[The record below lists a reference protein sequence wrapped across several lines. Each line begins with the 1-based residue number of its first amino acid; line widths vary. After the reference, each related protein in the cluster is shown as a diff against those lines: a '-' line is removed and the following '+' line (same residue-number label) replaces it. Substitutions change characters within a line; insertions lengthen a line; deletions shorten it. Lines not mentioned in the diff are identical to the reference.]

1 MLVRLGVVACLFWL
15 HFAYATTLKIINIV
29 PFGSSSV
36 KILFNQEVKK
46 FKEVSLKNFKSY
58 LELEAIL
65 TIPKKHYQFSKQSS
79 ITIAQFSPKLARVVI
94 SHAPK
99 MTYEVK
105 ILKDK
110 LYVSIVEK
118 KPLVRHQMAP
128 KPPKHH
134 ALKHPTPKPAPKS
147 IKKEAKEKTP
157 IKHAHSKHAHSP
169 LNERSAK
176 KEIPKK
182 EIPKKEIL
190 KKEILKK
197 EILKKEIPKKE
208 ILKKE
213 IPKKEI
219 LKKEIPKKEIPKKE
233 ILKKE
238 ILKKEILK
246 KEILKKEIPKKEILK
261 KEIPKKEILKKEIPK
276 KEIPKKEI
284 LKKEI
289 PKKEILKKEIL
300 KKEILKKEIPKKE
313 ILKKEIPKKEA
324 ENESKN
330 QVFIAEKNDT
340 FIKTKRKK
348 HKKIVLD
355 AGHGGKDCGAMSANL
370 VCEKDI
376 VLEVVKF
383 LHKELKKRGY
393 SVLLTRDKDIYI
405 DLVGRTE
412 LANRKSAD
420 LFISV
425 HANSIPKHSTSNAHG
440 IETYFLSTARSER
453 ARKVA
458 EQENKDDVN
467 LMDYFSKSLLLNSLN
482 TQRLIVSNKL
492 AIDVQYGMLQS
503 IRKNYPDVVDGGV
516 REGPF
521 WVLAGALMPSI
532 LIEIGYNSHAIESK
546 RIQSKPY
553 QKILAKG
560 IADGI
565 DSFFSKND

>member
-36 KILFNQEVKK
+36 KISFNQEIKK

-118 KPLVRHQMAP
+118 KPLTRHQMAP

-134 ALKHPTPKPAPKS
+134 APKHPTPKPAPKS
-147 IKKEAKEKTP
+147 IKKETKEIKEKMPT
-157 IKHAHSKHAHSP
+157 KHARSKHTHSQ

-182 EIPKKEIL
+182 E
-190 KKEILKK
+190 
-197 EILKKEIPKKE
+197 
-208 ILKKE
+208 
-213 IPKKEI
+213 
-219 LKKEIPKKEIPKKE
+219 
-233 ILKKE
+233 
-238 ILKKEILK
+238 
-246 KEILKKEIPKKEILK
+246 
-261 KEIPKKEILKKEIPK
+261 
-276 KEIPKKEI
+276 
-284 LKKEI
+284 
-289 PKKEILKKEIL
+289 
-300 KKEILKKEIPKKE
+300 
-313 ILKKEIPKKEA
+313 A
-324 ENESKN
+324 ENEGKN

-405 DLVGRTE
+405 DLVRRTE
-412 LANRKSAD
+412 LANKKSAD

>member
-29 PFGSSSV
+29 PFGSSSI
-36 KILFNQEVKK
+36 KISFNQEIKK

-118 KPLVRHQMAP
+118 KPLAKHQMAP

-134 ALKHPTPKPAPKS
+134 VLKHPTPKPAPKS
-147 IKKEAKEKTP
+147 IKKEAKEIKEKTP
-157 IKHAHSKHAHSP
+157 TKHVRSKHVHSQW
-169 LNERSAK
+169 NERSAK

-182 EIPKKEIL
+182 ET
-190 KKEILKK
+190 
-197 EILKKEIPKKE
+197 
-208 ILKKE
+208 
-213 IPKKEI
+213 
-219 LKKEIPKKEIPKKE
+219 
-233 ILKKE
+233 
-238 ILKKEILK
+238 
-246 KEILKKEIPKKEILK
+246 
-261 KEIPKKEILKKEIPK
+261 
-276 KEIPKKEI
+276 
-284 LKKEI
+284 
-289 PKKEILKKEIL
+289 
-300 KKEILKKEIPKKE
+300 
-313 ILKKEIPKKEA
+313 

-330 QVFIAEKNDT
+330 QVFIAEKNDAS
-340 FIKTKRKK
+340 IKTKRKK

-405 DLVGRTE
+405 DLVVRTE
-412 LANRKSAD
+412 LANKKSAD

-425 HANSIPKHSTSNAHG
+425 HANSIPKRSTSNAHG

-458 EQENKDDVN
+458 EQENRDDVN

>member
-15 HFAYATTLKIINIV
+15 HFAYATTLKIINVV

-36 KILFNQEVKK
+36 KISFNQEIKK

-118 KPLVRHQMAP
+118 KPLTRHQMAP

-134 ALKHPTPKPAPKS
+134 VLKHPTPKPAPKS
-147 IKKEAKEKTP
+147 IKKEAKEIKEKTP
-157 IKHAHSKHAHSP
+157 TKHARSKHAHSQ
-169 LNERSAK
+169 LNERSA
-176 KEIPKK
+176 
-182 EIPKKEIL
+182 
-190 KKEILKK
+190 
-197 EILKKEIPKKE
+197 
-208 ILKKE
+208 
-213 IPKKEI
+213 
-219 LKKEIPKKEIPKKE
+219 
-233 ILKKE
+233 
-238 ILKKEILK
+238 
-246 KEILKKEIPKKEILK
+246 
-261 KEIPKKEILKKEIPK
+261 
-276 KEIPKKEI
+276 
-284 LKKEI
+284 
-289 PKKEILKKEIL
+289 
-300 KKEILKKEIPKKE
+300 
-313 ILKKEIPKKEA
+313 KKEIPKKEA

-330 QVFIAEKNDT
+330 QVFIAEKNDAS
-340 FIKTKRKK
+340 IKPQRKK

-405 DLVGRTE
+405 DLVARTE
-412 LANRKSAD
+412 LANKKSAD

-425 HANSIPKHSTSNAHG
+425 HANSIPKRSTSNAHG

-458 EQENKDDVN
+458 EQENKDNVN

-503 IRKNYPDVVDGGV
+503 VRKNYPDVVDGGV

>member
-1 MLVRLGVVACLFWL
+1 MRLGVVACLFWL
-15 HFAYATTLKIINIV
+15 HFACATTLKIINIV

-36 KILFNQEVKK
+36 KISFNQEVKK

-118 KPLVRHQMAP
+118 KPLSRHQMAP

-134 ALKHPTPKPAPKS
+134 ALKHPTPKP
-147 IKKEAKEKTP
+147 IKKESKEAKEKTP

-169 LNERSAK
+169 LSERSAK

-182 EIPKKEIL
+182 E
-190 KKEILKK
+190 
-197 EILKKEIPKKE
+197 
-208 ILKKE
+208 
-213 IPKKEI
+213 
-219 LKKEIPKKEIPKKE
+219 
-233 ILKKE
+233 
-238 ILKKEILK
+238 
-246 KEILKKEIPKKEILK
+246 
-261 KEIPKKEILKKEIPK
+261 
-276 KEIPKKEI
+276 
-284 LKKEI
+284 
-289 PKKEILKKEIL
+289 
-300 KKEILKKEIPKKE
+300 
-313 ILKKEIPKKEA
+313 A
-324 ENESKN
+324 ENEGKN
-330 QVFIAEKNDT
+330 QVFIAEKNDA

-405 DLVGRTE
+405 DLVARTE
-412 LANRKSAD
+412 LANKKSAD

-425 HANSIPKHSTSNAHG
+425 HANSIPKRSTSNAHG

-458 EQENKDDVN
+458 EQENKDNVN

>member
-15 HFAYATTLKIINIV
+15 HFACATTLKITNIV

-36 KILFNQEVKK
+36 KISFNQEIKK

-118 KPLVRHQMAP
+118 KPLAKHQMAP
-128 KPPKHH
+128 KPPKHRT
-134 ALKHPTPKPAPKS
+134 LKHQTPKPSPKSIKS
-147 IKKEAKEKTP
+147 IKKEIKEKTP
-157 IKHAHSKHAHSP
+157 TKHARSKHTHSQ
-169 LNERSAK
+169 LNERSA
-176 KEIPKK
+176 
-182 EIPKKEIL
+182 
-190 KKEILKK
+190 
-197 EILKKEIPKKE
+197 
-208 ILKKE
+208 
-213 IPKKEI
+213 
-219 LKKEIPKKEIPKKE
+219 
-233 ILKKE
+233 
-238 ILKKEILK
+238 
-246 KEILKKEIPKKEILK
+246 
-261 KEIPKKEILKKEIPK
+261 
-276 KEIPKKEI
+276 
-284 LKKEI
+284 
-289 PKKEILKKEIL
+289 
-300 KKEILKKEIPKKE
+300 
-313 ILKKEIPKKEA
+313 KKEIPKKEA

-330 QVFIAEKNDT
+330 QVFIAEKNDAS
-340 FIKTKRKK
+340 IKTKRKK

-405 DLVGRTE
+405 DLVARTE
-412 LANRKSAD
+412 LANKKSAD

-425 HANSIPKHSTSNAHG
+425 HANSIPKRSTSNAHG

-482 TQRLIVSNKL
+482 TQRLIISNKL

>member
-36 KILFNQEVKK
+36 KISFNQEIKK

-65 TIPKKHYQFSKQSS
+65 TIPKKHYQFSKQSF

-94 SHAPK
+94 GYAPK
-99 MTYEVK
+99 MTYEIK

-118 KPLVRHQMAP
+118 KPLSRHQMAP

-147 IKKEAKEKTP
+147 IKKEVKEVKEKTP
-157 IKHAHSKHAHSP
+157 TKHAHSKHTHSQ
-169 LNERSAK
+169 LNDRSA
-176 KEIPKK
+176 
-182 EIPKKEIL
+182 
-190 KKEILKK
+190 
-197 EILKKEIPKKE
+197 
-208 ILKKE
+208 
-213 IPKKEI
+213 
-219 LKKEIPKKEIPKKE
+219 
-233 ILKKE
+233 
-238 ILKKEILK
+238 
-246 KEILKKEIPKKEILK
+246 
-261 KEIPKKEILKKEIPK
+261 
-276 KEIPKKEI
+276 
-284 LKKEI
+284 
-289 PKKEILKKEIL
+289 
-300 KKEILKKEIPKKE
+300 
-313 ILKKEIPKKEA
+313 KKEIPKKEA

-330 QVFIAEKNDT
+330 QVFIAEKNDAS
-340 FIKTKRKK
+340 IKPQRKK

-425 HANSIPKHSTSNAHG
+425 HANSIPKRSTSNAHG

-503 IRKNYPDVVDGGV
+503 VRKNYPDVVDGGV

>member
-1 MLVRLGVVACLFWL
+1 M
-15 HFAYATTLKIINIV
+15 HFAYATTLKIINVV

-36 KILFNQEVKK
+36 KISFNQEIKK

-79 ITIAQFSPKLARVVI
+79 ITIAQFSPRLARVVI

-105 ILKDK
+105 VLKDK

-118 KPLVRHQMAP
+118 KPLTKHQMAP
-128 KPPKHH
+128 NPSKHH
-134 ALKHPTPKPAPKS
+134 VLKHPTPKPAPKS
-147 IKKEAKEKTP
+147 IKKETKEAKEKTP
-157 IKHAHSKHAHSP
+157 TKHARSKHAYSP
-169 LNERSAK
+169 LNERSA
-176 KEIPKK
+176 
-182 EIPKKEIL
+182 
-190 KKEILKK
+190 
-197 EILKKEIPKKE
+197 
-208 ILKKE
+208 
-213 IPKKEI
+213 KKEI

-233 ILKKE
+233 T
-238 ILKKEILK
+238 
-246 KEILKKEIPKKEILK
+246 
-261 KEIPKKEILKKEIPK
+261 
-276 KEIPKKEI
+276 
-284 LKKEI
+284 
-289 PKKEILKKEIL
+289 
-300 KKEILKKEIPKKE
+300 
-313 ILKKEIPKKEA
+313 

-330 QVFIAEKNDT
+330 QVFIAEKNDA

-383 LHKELKKRGY
+383 LHKELKKRDY

-405 DLVGRTE
+405 DLVARTE

-425 HANSIPKHSTSNAHG
+425 HANSIPKRSTSNAHG

-503 IRKNYPDVVDGGV
+503 VRKNYPDVVDGGV

>member
-1 MLVRLGVVACLFWL
+1 
-15 HFAYATTLKIINIV
+15 
-29 PFGSSSV
+29 
-36 KILFNQEVKK
+36 
-46 FKEVSLKNFKSY
+46 
-58 LELEAIL
+58 
-65 TIPKKHYQFSKQSS
+65 
-79 ITIAQFSPKLARVVI
+79 
-94 SHAPK
+94 
-99 MTYEVK
+99 
-105 ILKDK
+105 
-110 LYVSIVEK
+110 
-118 KPLVRHQMAP
+118 
-128 KPPKHH
+128 
-134 ALKHPTPKPAPKS
+134 
-147 IKKEAKEKTP
+147 
-157 IKHAHSKHAHSP
+157 
-169 LNERSAK
+169 
-176 KEIPKK
+176 
-182 EIPKKEIL
+182 
-190 KKEILKK
+190 
-197 EILKKEIPKKE
+197 
-208 ILKKE
+208 
-213 IPKKEI
+213 
-219 LKKEIPKKEIPKKE
+219 
-233 ILKKE
+233 
-238 ILKKEILK
+238 
-246 KEILKKEIPKKEILK
+246 
-261 KEIPKKEILKKEIPK
+261 
-276 KEIPKKEI
+276 
-284 LKKEI
+284 
-289 PKKEILKKEIL
+289 
-300 KKEILKKEIPKKE
+300 
-313 ILKKEIPKKEA
+313 

-340 FIKTKRKK
+340 LIKTKRKK

-458 EQENKDDVN
+458 EQENKYDVN

>member
-1 MLVRLGVVACLFWL
+1 MLVRLGVVACLLWL
-15 HFAYATTLKIINIV
+15 HFTYATTLKITNIV

-36 KILFNQEVKK
+36 KMVFNQEIKK
-46 FKEVSLKNFKSY
+46 FKEVPLKNFKSY

-65 TIPKKHYQFSKQSS
+65 TIPKKHYQFSKQSF

-94 SHAPK
+94 GYAPK

-105 ILKDK
+105 ILKNK

-118 KPLVRHQMAP
+118 KPLIRNQMAL

-134 ALKHPTPKPAPKS
+134 ALKHTTPKPTPKP
-147 IKKEAKEKTP
+147 IKKEAKKSKEVKERTP
-157 IKHAHSKHAHSP
+157 TKHAHSKHAHSP
-169 LNERSAK
+169 LNERSA
-176 KEIPKK
+176 
-182 EIPKKEIL
+182 
-190 KKEILKK
+190 
-197 EILKKEIPKKE
+197 
-208 ILKKE
+208 
-213 IPKKEI
+213 
-219 LKKEIPKKEIPKKE
+219 
-233 ILKKE
+233 
-238 ILKKEILK
+238 
-246 KEILKKEIPKKEILK
+246 
-261 KEIPKKEILKKEIPK
+261 
-276 KEIPKKEI
+276 
-284 LKKEI
+284 
-289 PKKEILKKEIL
+289 
-300 KKEILKKEIPKKE
+300 
-313 ILKKEIPKKEA
+313 KKEIPKKEA

-405 DLVGRTE
+405 DLVARTE
-412 LANRKSAD
+412 LANKKSAD

-425 HANSIPKHSTSNAHG
+425 HANSIPKRSTSNAHG

-467 LMDYFSKSLLLNSLN
+467 LMDYFSKSLFLNSLN

-503 IRKNYPDVVDGGV
+503 VRKNYPDVVDGGV

>member
-36 KILFNQEVKK
+36 KISFNQEVKK

-65 TIPKKHYQFSKQSS
+65 TIPKKHYQFSKQSF
-79 ITIAQFSPKLARVVI
+79 ITIAQFSPRLARVVI

-105 ILKDK
+105 VLKDK

-118 KPLVRHQMAP
+118 KPLTKHQMAP
-128 KPPKHH
+128 TPPKHH
-134 ALKHPTPKPAPKS
+134 TLKHPTPKPASKP
-147 IKKEAKEKTP
+147 IKKEAKEAKEKTP
-157 IKHAHSKHAHSP
+157 TKHARSKHAHSP
-169 LNERSAK
+169 LNERSA
-176 KEIPKK
+176 
-182 EIPKKEIL
+182 
-190 KKEILKK
+190 
-197 EILKKEIPKKE
+197 
-208 ILKKE
+208 
-213 IPKKEI
+213 
-219 LKKEIPKKEIPKKE
+219 
-233 ILKKE
+233 
-238 ILKKEILK
+238 
-246 KEILKKEIPKKEILK
+246 
-261 KEIPKKEILKKEIPK
+261 
-276 KEIPKKEI
+276 
-284 LKKEI
+284 
-289 PKKEILKKEIL
+289 
-300 KKEILKKEIPKKE
+300 
-313 ILKKEIPKKEA
+313 KKEIPKKEA

-330 QVFIAEKNDT
+330 QVFIAEKNDA
-340 FIKTKRKK
+340 FIKIKRKK

-405 DLVGRTE
+405 DLVERTE

-425 HANSIPKHSTSNAHG
+425 HANSVPKRSTSNAHG

-532 LIEIGYNSHAIESK
+532 LIEIGYNSHAIESR

>member
-36 KILFNQEVKK
+36 KILFNQEIKK

-94 SHAPK
+94 SHATK

-118 KPLVRHQMAP
+118 KPLIRHQMAP

-134 ALKHPTPKPAPKS
+134 VLKHPTPKPTPKS
-147 IKKEAKEKTP
+147 IKKEAKKSKEVKEKTP

-182 EIPKKEIL
+182 EIPKKEI
-190 KKEILKK
+190 
-197 EILKKEIPKKE
+197 P
-208 ILKKE
+208 
-213 IPKKEI
+213 
-219 LKKEIPKKEIPKKE
+219 KKEIPKKEIP
-233 ILKKE
+233 
-238 ILKKEILK
+238 
-246 KEILKKEIPKKEILK
+246 
-261 KEIPKKEILKKEIPK
+261 
-276 KEIPKKEI
+276 
-284 LKKEI
+284 
-289 PKKEILKKEIL
+289 
-300 KKEILKKEIPKKE
+300 
-313 ILKKEIPKKEA
+313 KKEIPKKEA

-383 LHKELKKRGY
+383 LYKELKKRGY

-405 DLVGRTE
+405 DLVARTE
-412 LANRKSAD
+412 LANKKGAD

-425 HANSIPKHSTSNAHG
+425 HANSIPKRSTSNAHG

-503 IRKNYPDVVDGGV
+503 VRKNYPDVVDGGV

>member
-1 MLVRLGVVACLFWL
+1 MLVRLGVVACFFWL

-36 KILFNQEVKK
+36 KIVFNQEVKK
-46 FKEVSLKNFKSY
+46 FKEVPLKNFKSY
-58 LELEAIL
+58 LELEAVL

-94 SHAPK
+94 SYAPK
-99 MTYEVK
+99 MTYEIK
-105 ILKDK
+105 ILKNK

-118 KPLVRHQMAP
+118 KPLTRHQMTP

-134 ALKHPTPKPAPKS
+134 APKHQTPKPTPKS
-147 IKKEAKEKTP
+147 IKKEAKETKEKTP
-157 IKHAHSKHAHSP
+157 IKHAHSKHAHPP

-176 KEIPKK
+176 KEI
-182 EIPKKEIL
+182 L
-190 KKEILKK
+190 KKEILRK
-197 EILKKEIPKKE
+197 EILRKE
-208 ILKKE
+208 ILR
-213 IPKKEI
+213 KEI
-219 LKKEIPKKEIPKKE
+219 LR
-233 ILKKE
+233 
-238 ILKKEILK
+238 
-246 KEILKKEIPKKEILK
+246 
-261 KEIPKKEILKKEIPK
+261 
-276 KEIPKKEI
+276 
-284 LKKEI
+284 
-289 PKKEILKKEIL
+289 
-300 KKEILKKEIPKKE
+300 
-313 ILKKEIPKKEA
+313 KEA

-405 DLVGRTE
+405 DLVARTE
-412 LANRKSAD
+412 LANKKSAD

-503 IRKNYPDVVDGGV
+503 VRKNYPDVVDGGV

>member
-36 KILFNQEVKK
+36 KISFNQEIKK

-118 KPLVRHQMAP
+118 KPLIRHQMAP
-128 KPPKHH
+128 KPPKHQTPKH
-134 ALKHPTPKPAPKS
+134 QALKHQAPKPTPKS
-147 IKKEAKEKTP
+147 IKKEVKEAKEKTP
-157 IKHAHSKHAHSP
+157 TKHACSKHTHSQ

-182 EIPKKEIL
+182 EIPKKEI
-190 KKEILKK
+190 
-197 EILKKEIPKKE
+197 P
-208 ILKKE
+208 
-213 IPKKEI
+213 
-219 LKKEIPKKEIPKKE
+219 
-233 ILKKE
+233 
-238 ILKKEILK
+238 
-246 KEILKKEIPKKEILK
+246 
-261 KEIPKKEILKKEIPK
+261 
-276 KEIPKKEI
+276 
-284 LKKEI
+284 
-289 PKKEILKKEIL
+289 
-300 KKEILKKEIPKKE
+300 
-313 ILKKEIPKKEA
+313 KKEIPKKEA

-330 QVFIAEKNDT
+330 QVFIAEKNDV
-340 FIKTKRKK
+340 FIKNKRKK

-412 LANRKSAD
+412 LANKKSAD

-425 HANSIPKHSTSNAHG
+425 HANSIPKRSTSNAHG

-503 IRKNYPDVVDGGV
+503 VRKNYPDVVDGGV

>member
-1 MLVRLGVVACLFWL
+1 M
-15 HFAYATTLKIINIV
+15 HFACATTLKIINIV

-36 KILFNQEVKK
+36 KISFNQEIKK

-79 ITIAQFSPKLARVVI
+79 ITIAQFNPKLARVVI

-118 KPLVRHQMAP
+118 KPLAKHQMAP

-134 ALKHPTPKPAPKS
+134 ALKHPTPKPTPKS
-147 IKKEAKEKTP
+147 IKKEVKEKTP
-157 IKHAHSKHAHSP
+157 TKHAHSKHAHSP

-182 EIPKKEIL
+182 E
-190 KKEILKK
+190 
-197 EILKKEIPKKE
+197 
-208 ILKKE
+208 
-213 IPKKEI
+213 
-219 LKKEIPKKEIPKKE
+219 
-233 ILKKE
+233 
-238 ILKKEILK
+238 
-246 KEILKKEIPKKEILK
+246 
-261 KEIPKKEILKKEIPK
+261 
-276 KEIPKKEI
+276 
-284 LKKEI
+284 
-289 PKKEILKKEIL
+289 
-300 KKEILKKEIPKKE
+300 
-313 ILKKEIPKKEA
+313 A

-330 QVFIAEKNDT
+330 PIFIAEKNDT
-340 FIKTKRKK
+340 LIKTKRKK

-393 SVLLTRDKDIYI
+393 SVLLTRDKDTYI

-467 LMDYFSKSLLLNSLN
+467 LMDYFSKSLFLNSLN
-482 TQRLIVSNKL
+482 TQRLIISNKL

-503 IRKNYPDVVDGGV
+503 VRKNYPDVVDGGV

>member
-15 HFAYATTLKIINIV
+15 HYAYATTLKITNIV

-36 KILFNQEVKK
+36 KMVFNQEIKK
-46 FKEVSLKNFKSY
+46 FKEVPLKNFKSY

-65 TIPKKHYQFSKQSS
+65 TIPKKHYQFSKQSF

-94 SHAPK
+94 GYDPK

-110 LYVSIVEK
+110 LYVSIMEK
-118 KPLVRHQMAP
+118 KPLIRHQITP

-134 ALKHPTPKPAPKS
+134 ALKHQTLKPTPKP
-147 IKKEAKEKTP
+147 IKKEAKEKTT
-157 IKHAHSKHAHSP
+157 KHAHSKHAHSP

-182 EIPKKEIL
+182 E
-190 KKEILKK
+190 
-197 EILKKEIPKKE
+197 
-208 ILKKE
+208 
-213 IPKKEI
+213 
-219 LKKEIPKKEIPKKE
+219 
-233 ILKKE
+233 
-238 ILKKEILK
+238 
-246 KEILKKEIPKKEILK
+246 
-261 KEIPKKEILKKEIPK
+261 
-276 KEIPKKEI
+276 
-284 LKKEI
+284 
-289 PKKEILKKEIL
+289 
-300 KKEILKKEIPKKE
+300 
-313 ILKKEIPKKEA
+313 A

-330 QVFIAEKNDT
+330 QIFIAEKNDT
-340 FIKTKRKK
+340 WIKTKRKK

-383 LHKELKKRGY
+383 LYKELKKRGY

-405 DLVGRTE
+405 DLVARTE
-412 LANRKSAD
+412 LANKKSAD

-425 HANSIPKHSTSNAHG
+425 HANSIPKRSTSNAHG

-467 LMDYFSKSLLLNSLN
+467 LMDYFSKSLFLNSLN

-503 IRKNYPDVVDGGV
+503 VRKNYPDVVDGGV

>member
-1 MLVRLGVVACLFWL
+1 M

-36 KILFNQEVKK
+36 KISFNQEIKK

-118 KPLVRHQMAP
+118 KPLSRHQMAP
-128 KPPKHH
+128 KPPKHRT
-134 ALKHPTPKPAPKS
+134 LKHPTPKPAPKS
-147 IKKEAKEKTP
+147 IKKEAKEVKEKTP
-157 IKHAHSKHAHSP
+157 TKHVRSKHTHSQ

-182 EIPKKEIL
+182 G
-190 KKEILKK
+190 
-197 EILKKEIPKKE
+197 
-208 ILKKE
+208 
-213 IPKKEI
+213 
-219 LKKEIPKKEIPKKE
+219 
-233 ILKKE
+233 
-238 ILKKEILK
+238 
-246 KEILKKEIPKKEILK
+246 
-261 KEIPKKEILKKEIPK
+261 
-276 KEIPKKEI
+276 
-284 LKKEI
+284 
-289 PKKEILKKEIL
+289 
-300 KKEILKKEIPKKE
+300 
-313 ILKKEIPKKEA
+313 A
-324 ENESKN
+324 ENEGKN
-330 QVFIAEKNDT
+330 QVFIAEKNDA
-340 FIKTKRKK
+340 FIKNKRKK

-405 DLVGRTE
+405 DLVARTE
-412 LANRKSAD
+412 LANKKSAD

-425 HANSIPKHSTSNAHG
+425 HANSIPKRSTSNAHG

-458 EQENKDDVN
+458 EQENKDNVN

>member
-15 HFAYATTLKIINIV
+15 HFACATTLKIINIV

-36 KILFNQEVKK
+36 KISFNQEIKK
-46 FKEVSLKNFKSY
+46 FKEVSLRNFKSY

-99 MTYEVK
+99 MTYEIK

-110 LYVSIVEK
+110 LYVFIVEK
-118 KPLVRHQMAP
+118 KPLAKHQMAP
-128 KPPKHH
+128 KPPKHRT
-134 ALKHPTPKPAPKS
+134 LKHPTPKPAPKS
-147 IKKEAKEKTP
+147 IKKEAKEIKEKTP
-157 IKHAHSKHAHSP
+157 TKHARSKLAHSQ

-182 EIPKKEIL
+182 E
-190 KKEILKK
+190 
-197 EILKKEIPKKE
+197 
-208 ILKKE
+208 
-213 IPKKEI
+213 
-219 LKKEIPKKEIPKKE
+219 
-233 ILKKE
+233 
-238 ILKKEILK
+238 
-246 KEILKKEIPKKEILK
+246 
-261 KEIPKKEILKKEIPK
+261 
-276 KEIPKKEI
+276 
-284 LKKEI
+284 
-289 PKKEILKKEIL
+289 
-300 KKEILKKEIPKKE
+300 
-313 ILKKEIPKKEA
+313 A
-324 ENESKN
+324 ENEGKN

-405 DLVGRTE
+405 DLVARTE
-412 LANRKSAD
+412 LANKKSAD

-425 HANSIPKHSTSNAHG
+425 HANSIPKRSTSNAHG

-458 EQENKDDVN
+458 EQENKDNVN

-482 TQRLIVSNKL
+482 MQRLIVSNKL

>member
-15 HFAYATTLKIINIV
+15 HFACATTLKITNIV

-36 KILFNQEVKK
+36 KMVFNQEIKK
-46 FKEVSLKNFKSY
+46 FKEVPLKNFKSY
-58 LELEAIL
+58 LELEAVL
-65 TIPKKHYQFSKQSS
+65 TIPKKHYQFSKQSF
-79 ITIAQFSPKLARVVI
+79 ITIAQFSPKLVRVVI
-94 SHAPK
+94 SYAPK
-99 MTYEVK
+99 MTYEIK
-105 ILKDK
+105 TLKDK

-134 ALKHPTPKPAPKS
+134 ALKHHTPKPAPKS
-147 IKKEAKEKTP
+147 IKKETKEKTP
-157 IKHAHSKHAHSP
+157 IKHAHSKHVHSP

-182 EIPKKEIL
+182 EL
-190 KKEILKK
+190 
-197 EILKKEIPKKE
+197 
-208 ILKKE
+208 
-213 IPKKEI
+213 
-219 LKKEIPKKEIPKKE
+219 
-233 ILKKE
+233 
-238 ILKKEILK
+238 
-246 KEILKKEIPKKEILK
+246 
-261 KEIPKKEILKKEIPK
+261 
-276 KEIPKKEI
+276 
-284 LKKEI
+284 
-289 PKKEILKKEIL
+289 
-300 KKEILKKEIPKKE
+300 
-313 ILKKEIPKKEA
+313 

-330 QVFIAEKNDT
+330 QVFITEKNDA

-405 DLVGRTE
+405 DLVARTE

-503 IRKNYPDVVDGGV
+503 VRKNYPDVVDGGV

>member
-15 HFAYATTLKIINIV
+15 HFACATTLKITNIV

-36 KILFNQEVKK
+36 KISFNQEIKK

-65 TIPKKHYQFSKQSS
+65 TIPKKHYQFSKQSF
-79 ITIAQFSPKLARVVI
+79 IAIAQFSPKLARVVI
-94 SHAPK
+94 SYAPK

-105 ILKDK
+105 ILKNN

-118 KPLVRHQMAP
+118 KPLARHQMAP
-128 KPPKHH
+128 KPPKHQT
-134 ALKHPTPKPAPKS
+134 LKHQILKPAPKP

-157 IKHAHSKHAHSP
+157 AKHAQSKHAPSQW
-169 LNERSAK
+169 NERSAK

-182 EIPKKEIL
+182 EIPKKEI
-190 KKEILKK
+190 
-197 EILKKEIPKKE
+197 PKKE
-208 ILKKE
+208 S
-213 IPKKEI
+213 
-219 LKKEIPKKEIPKKE
+219 
-233 ILKKE
+233 
-238 ILKKEILK
+238 
-246 KEILKKEIPKKEILK
+246 
-261 KEIPKKEILKKEIPK
+261 
-276 KEIPKKEI
+276 
-284 LKKEI
+284 
-289 PKKEILKKEIL
+289 
-300 KKEILKKEIPKKE
+300 
-313 ILKKEIPKKEA
+313 

-330 QVFIAEKNDT
+330 QVFIAEKKDT
-340 FIKTKRKK
+340 SIKTKRKK

-405 DLVGRTE
+405 DLVARTE
-412 LANRKSAD
+412 LANKKSAD

-425 HANSIPKHSTSNAHG
+425 HANSIPKRSTSNAHG

-467 LMDYFSKSLLLNSLN
+467 LMDYFSKSLFLNSLN

>member
-36 KILFNQEVKK
+36 KISFNQEIKK

-65 TIPKKHYQFSKQSS
+65 TIPKKHYQFSKQSF

-118 KPLVRHQMAP
+118 KLLIRHQMAP
-128 KPPKHH
+128 KPPKHRTLKHQIPHH
-134 ALKHPTPKPAPKS
+134 ALKHQTPKPAPKS
-147 IKKEAKEKTP
+147 IKKEVKEVKEKTP
-157 IKHAHSKHAHSP
+157 TKHARSKHTHSQ
-169 LNERSAK
+169 LNERNA
-176 KEIPKK
+176 
-182 EIPKKEIL
+182 
-190 KKEILKK
+190 
-197 EILKKEIPKKE
+197 
-208 ILKKE
+208 
-213 IPKKEI
+213 
-219 LKKEIPKKEIPKKE
+219 
-233 ILKKE
+233 
-238 ILKKEILK
+238 
-246 KEILKKEIPKKEILK
+246 
-261 KEIPKKEILKKEIPK
+261 
-276 KEIPKKEI
+276 
-284 LKKEI
+284 
-289 PKKEILKKEIL
+289 
-300 KKEILKKEIPKKE
+300 
-313 ILKKEIPKKEA
+313 KKEIPKKEA

-405 DLVGRTE
+405 DLVARTE
-412 LANRKSAD
+412 LANKKSAD

-425 HANSIPKHSTSNAHG
+425 HANSIPKRSTSNAHG

-458 EQENKDDVN
+458 EQENKDNVN

>member
-36 KILFNQEVKK
+36 KVVFNQEVKK

-58 LELEAIL
+58 LELEAVL
-65 TIPKKHYQFSKQSS
+65 TIPKKHYQFSKQSF

-99 MTYEVK
+99 MTYEIK

-118 KPLVRHQMAP
+118 KPLVRHKIVP

-134 ALKHPTPKPAPKS
+134 ALKHQAPKPTPKP
-147 IKKEAKEKTP
+147 IKKEAKKSKETKEKTP

-169 LNERSAK
+169 LNERSA
-176 KEIPKK
+176 
-182 EIPKKEIL
+182 
-190 KKEILKK
+190 
-197 EILKKEIPKKE
+197 
-208 ILKKE
+208 
-213 IPKKEI
+213 
-219 LKKEIPKKEIPKKE
+219 
-233 ILKKE
+233 
-238 ILKKEILK
+238 
-246 KEILKKEIPKKEILK
+246 
-261 KEIPKKEILKKEIPK
+261 
-276 KEIPKKEI
+276 
-284 LKKEI
+284 
-289 PKKEILKKEIL
+289 
-300 KKEILKKEIPKKE
+300 KKE

-405 DLVGRTE
+405 DLVARTE
-412 LANRKSAD
+412 LANKKRAD

-425 HANSIPKHSTSNAHG
+425 HANSIPKRSTSNAHG

-467 LMDYFSKSLLLNSLN
+467 LMDYFSKSLFLNSLN

>member
-1 MLVRLGVVACLFWL
+1 M

-36 KILFNQEVKK
+36 KISFNQEIKK

-118 KPLVRHQMAP
+118 KPLTKHKIAP

-147 IKKEAKEKTP
+147 IKKEAKEIKEKTP
-157 IKHAHSKHAHSP
+157 TKHARSKHTHSQW
-169 LNERSAK
+169 NERSAK

-182 EIPKKEIL
+182 EIPKKE
-190 KKEILKK
+190 
-197 EILKKEIPKKE
+197 
-208 ILKKE
+208 
-213 IPKKEI
+213 
-219 LKKEIPKKEIPKKE
+219 
-233 ILKKE
+233 
-238 ILKKEILK
+238 
-246 KEILKKEIPKKEILK
+246 
-261 KEIPKKEILKKEIPK
+261 
-276 KEIPKKEI
+276 
-284 LKKEI
+284 
-289 PKKEILKKEIL
+289 
-300 KKEILKKEIPKKE
+300 
-313 ILKKEIPKKEA
+313 A
-324 ENESKN
+324 EKESKN
-330 QVFIAEKNDT
+330 QVFIAEKNDA

-405 DLVGRTE
+405 DLVARTE
-412 LANRKSAD
+412 LANKKSAD

-425 HANSIPKHSTSNAHG
+425 HANSIPKRSTSNAHG

-458 EQENKDDVN
+458 EQENKDNVN

-482 TQRLIVSNKL
+482 TQRLIISNKL

>member
-1 MLVRLGVVACLFWL
+1 MLVRLGVVACLLWL
-15 HFAYATTLKIINIV
+15 HFACATTLKITNIV

-36 KILFNQEVKK
+36 KMVFNQEVKK

-58 LELEAIL
+58 LELEAVL
-65 TIPKKHYQFSKQSS
+65 TIPKKHYQFSKQSF

-94 SHAPK
+94 GYAPK

-118 KPLVRHQMAP
+118 KPLIRHQMVL

-134 ALKHPTPKPAPKS
+134 ALKHPTPKPTPKS
-147 IKKEAKEKTP
+147 TKKEAKEAKEKTP
-157 IKHAHSKHAHSP
+157 IKHVHSKHAHSP
-169 LNERSAK
+169 LNERSA
-176 KEIPKK
+176 
-182 EIPKKEIL
+182 
-190 KKEILKK
+190 
-197 EILKKEIPKKE
+197 
-208 ILKKE
+208 
-213 IPKKEI
+213 
-219 LKKEIPKKEIPKKE
+219 
-233 ILKKE
+233 
-238 ILKKEILK
+238 
-246 KEILKKEIPKKEILK
+246 
-261 KEIPKKEILKKEIPK
+261 
-276 KEIPKKEI
+276 
-284 LKKEI
+284 
-289 PKKEILKKEIL
+289 
-300 KKEILKKEIPKKE
+300 
-313 ILKKEIPKKEA
+313 KKEIPKKEA

-405 DLVGRTE
+405 DLVARTE
-412 LANRKSAD
+412 LANKKSTD

-425 HANSIPKHSTSNAHG
+425 HANSIPKRSTSNAHG

-467 LMDYFSKSLLLNSLN
+467 LMDYFSKSLFLNSLN

-503 IRKNYPDVVDGGV
+503 VRKNYPDVVDGGV

>member
-1 MLVRLGVVACLFWL
+1 M
-15 HFAYATTLKIINIV
+15 HFACATTLKIINIV

-36 KILFNQEVKK
+36 KISFNQEIKK

-79 ITIAQFSPKLARVVI
+79 ITIAQFSPKLVRVVI

-118 KPLVRHQMAP
+118 KPLIRHQMAP
-128 KPPKHH
+128 KPPKHRT
-134 ALKHPTPKPAPKS
+134 LKHPTPKPAPKS
-147 IKKEAKEKTP
+147 IKKEAKEIKEKTP
-157 IKHAHSKHAHSP
+157 TKHARSKHAHSQ

-182 EIPKKEIL
+182 E
-190 KKEILKK
+190 
-197 EILKKEIPKKE
+197 
-208 ILKKE
+208 
-213 IPKKEI
+213 
-219 LKKEIPKKEIPKKE
+219 
-233 ILKKE
+233 
-238 ILKKEILK
+238 
-246 KEILKKEIPKKEILK
+246 
-261 KEIPKKEILKKEIPK
+261 
-276 KEIPKKEI
+276 
-284 LKKEI
+284 
-289 PKKEILKKEIL
+289 
-300 KKEILKKEIPKKE
+300 
-313 ILKKEIPKKEA
+313 A
-324 ENESKN
+324 ENEGKN
-330 QVFIAEKNDT
+330 QVFIAEKNDA

-405 DLVGRTE
+405 DLVARTE
-412 LANRKSAD
+412 LANKKSAD

-425 HANSIPKHSTSNAHG
+425 HANSIPKRSTSNAHG

-482 TQRLIVSNKL
+482 TQRLIISNKL

>member
-15 HFAYATTLKIINIV
+15 HYAYATTLKITNVV

-36 KILFNQEVKK
+36 KMVFNQEVKK

-65 TIPKKHYQFSKQSS
+65 TIPKKHYQFSKQSF

-94 SHAPK
+94 GYAPK

-110 LYVSIVEK
+110 LYVSIMEK
-118 KPLVRHQMAP
+118 KPLARHQMAP

-134 ALKHPTPKPAPKS
+134 APKHQTPKPTPKP
-147 IKKEAKEKTP
+147 IKKEAKKSKEVKEKTP
-157 IKHAHSKHAHSP
+157 TKHAHSKHAHSP

-182 EIPKKEIL
+182 E
-190 KKEILKK
+190 
-197 EILKKEIPKKE
+197 
-208 ILKKE
+208 
-213 IPKKEI
+213 
-219 LKKEIPKKEIPKKE
+219 
-233 ILKKE
+233 
-238 ILKKEILK
+238 
-246 KEILKKEIPKKEILK
+246 
-261 KEIPKKEILKKEIPK
+261 
-276 KEIPKKEI
+276 
-284 LKKEI
+284 
-289 PKKEILKKEIL
+289 
-300 KKEILKKEIPKKE
+300 
-313 ILKKEIPKKEA
+313 A

-330 QVFIAEKNDT
+330 QIFIAEKNDT
-340 FIKTKRKK
+340 WIKTKRKK

-405 DLVGRTE
+405 DLVARTE
-412 LANRKSAD
+412 LANKKGAD

-425 HANSIPKHSTSNAHG
+425 HANSIPKRSTSNAHG

-467 LMDYFSKSLLLNSLN
+467 LMDYFSKSLFLNSLN

-503 IRKNYPDVVDGGV
+503 VRKNYPDVVDGGV

>member
-15 HFAYATTLKIINIV
+15 HFACATTLKITNIV

-36 KILFNQEVKK
+36 KMVFNQEIKK
-46 FKEVSLKNFKSY
+46 FKEVPLKNFKSY
-58 LELEAIL
+58 LELEAVL
-65 TIPKKHYQFSKQSS
+65 TIPKKHYQFSKQSF

-94 SHAPK
+94 GYAPK
-99 MTYEVK
+99 MTYEIK

-118 KPLVRHQMAP
+118 KPLARHQMVL

-134 ALKHPTPKPAPKS
+134 ALKHTTPKPTPKP
-147 IKKEAKEKTP
+147 IKKEAKKSKETKEKTP
-157 IKHAHSKHAHSP
+157 TKHARSKHAHPP

-182 EIPKKEIL
+182 EIPKKEI
-190 KKEILKK
+190 
-197 EILKKEIPKKE
+197 
-208 ILKKE
+208 
-213 IPKKEI
+213 
-219 LKKEIPKKEIPKKE
+219 PKKEIP
-233 ILKKE
+233 
-238 ILKKEILK
+238 
-246 KEILKKEIPKKEILK
+246 
-261 KEIPKKEILKKEIPK
+261 
-276 KEIPKKEI
+276 
-284 LKKEI
+284 
-289 PKKEILKKEIL
+289 
-300 KKEILKKEIPKKE
+300 
-313 ILKKEIPKKEA
+313 KKEIPKKEA

-330 QVFIAEKNDT
+330 QVFIAEKNET
-340 FIKTKRKK
+340 LIKTKHKK

-405 DLVGRTE
+405 DLVARTE

-467 LMDYFSKSLLLNSLN
+467 LMDYFSKSLFLNSLN

-503 IRKNYPDVVDGGV
+503 VRKNYPDVVDGGV

>member
-1 MLVRLGVVACLFWL
+1 M

-36 KILFNQEVKK
+36 KISFNQEIKK

-118 KPLVRHQMAP
+118 KPLSRHQMAP

-134 ALKHPTPKPAPKS
+134 ALKHPTPKPTPKS

-157 IKHAHSKHAHSP
+157 TKHARSKHAHSP

-176 KEIPKK
+176 KEI
-182 EIPKKEIL
+182 L
-190 KKEILKK
+190 
-197 EILKKEIPKKE
+197 
-208 ILKKE
+208 
-213 IPKKEI
+213 
-219 LKKEIPKKEIPKKE
+219 
-233 ILKKE
+233 
-238 ILKKEILK
+238 
-246 KEILKKEIPKKEILK
+246 
-261 KEIPKKEILKKEIPK
+261 
-276 KEIPKKEI
+276 
-284 LKKEI
+284 
-289 PKKEILKKEIL
+289 
-300 KKEILKKEIPKKE
+300 
-313 ILKKEIPKKEA
+313 KKEA

-330 QVFIAEKNDT
+330 QVFIAEKNDA

-405 DLVGRTE
+405 DLVARTE
-412 LANRKSAD
+412 LANKKSAD

-425 HANSIPKHSTSNAHG
+425 HANSIPKRSTSNAHG

-458 EQENKDDVN
+458 EQENKDNVN

-503 IRKNYPDVVDGGV
+503 VRKNYPDVVDGGV

>member
-15 HFAYATTLKIINIV
+15 HFAYATTLKITNIV

-58 LELEAIL
+58 LELEAVL
-65 TIPKKHYQFSKQSS
+65 TIPKKHYQFSKQSF

-94 SHAPK
+94 GYAPK
-99 MTYEVK
+99 MTYEIK

-110 LYVSIVEK
+110 LYISIVEK
-118 KPLVRHQMAP
+118 KPLIRHQMVL

-134 ALKHPTPKPAPKS
+134 ALKHTTPKPTPKP
-147 IKKEAKEKTP
+147 IKKEAKKSKETKEKTP
-157 IKHAHSKHAHSP
+157 IKHAHSKHAHPP

-176 KEIPKK
+176 KEIP
-182 EIPKKEIL
+182 
-190 KKEILKK
+190 
-197 EILKKEIPKKE
+197 
-208 ILKKE
+208 
-213 IPKKEI
+213 
-219 LKKEIPKKEIPKKE
+219 
-233 ILKKE
+233 
-238 ILKKEILK
+238 
-246 KEILKKEIPKKEILK
+246 
-261 KEIPKKEILKKEIPK
+261 
-276 KEIPKKEI
+276 
-284 LKKEI
+284 
-289 PKKEILKKEIL
+289 
-300 KKEILKKEIPKKE
+300 
-313 ILKKEIPKKEA
+313 KKEIPKKEA

-330 QVFIAEKNDT
+330 QVFIAEKNDA

>member
-1 MLVRLGVVACLFWL
+1 M

-36 KILFNQEVKK
+36 KISFNQEIKK

-118 KPLVRHQMAP
+118 KPLIRHQMVP

-134 ALKHPTPKPAPKS
+134 ALKHPTPKPTPKS
-147 IKKEAKEKTP
+147 IKKEAKEAKEKTP
-157 IKHAHSKHAHSP
+157 TKHARSKHAHSP
-169 LNERSAK
+169 LNERSVK

-182 EIPKKEIL
+182 EIPKKE
-190 KKEILKK
+190 
-197 EILKKEIPKKE
+197 
-208 ILKKE
+208 
-213 IPKKEI
+213 
-219 LKKEIPKKEIPKKE
+219 
-233 ILKKE
+233 
-238 ILKKEILK
+238 
-246 KEILKKEIPKKEILK
+246 
-261 KEIPKKEILKKEIPK
+261 
-276 KEIPKKEI
+276 
-284 LKKEI
+284 
-289 PKKEILKKEIL
+289 
-300 KKEILKKEIPKKE
+300 
-313 ILKKEIPKKEA
+313 A
-324 ENESKN
+324 ENEDKN
-330 QVFIAEKNDT
+330 QVFIAEKNDAS
-340 FIKTKRKK
+340 IKNKRKK

-425 HANSIPKHSTSNAHG
+425 HANSIPKRSTSNAHG

>member
-15 HFAYATTLKIINIV
+15 HFACATTLKIINIV

-36 KILFNQEVKK
+36 KISFNQEIKK

-118 KPLVRHQMAP
+118 KPLIKHQMAP
-128 KPPKHH
+128 KPPKHQTPKHH
-134 ALKHPTPKPAPKS
+134 ALKHPTLKPAPKS
-147 IKKEAKEKTP
+147 IKKEAKEIKEKTP
-157 IKHAHSKHAHSP
+157 TKHAHSKHTHSQW
-169 LNERSAK
+169 NERSA
-176 KEIPKK
+176 
-182 EIPKKEIL
+182 
-190 KKEILKK
+190 
-197 EILKKEIPKKE
+197 
-208 ILKKE
+208 
-213 IPKKEI
+213 
-219 LKKEIPKKEIPKKE
+219 
-233 ILKKE
+233 
-238 ILKKEILK
+238 
-246 KEILKKEIPKKEILK
+246 
-261 KEIPKKEILKKEIPK
+261 
-276 KEIPKKEI
+276 
-284 LKKEI
+284 
-289 PKKEILKKEIL
+289 
-300 KKEILKKEIPKKE
+300 
-313 ILKKEIPKKEA
+313 KKEIPKKEA

-330 QVFIAEKNDT
+330 QVFIAEKNDAS
-340 FIKTKRKK
+340 IKTKRKK

-393 SVLLTRDKDIYI
+393 IVLLTRDKDIYI

-412 LANRKSAD
+412 LANKKSAD

-425 HANSIPKHSTSNAHG
+425 HANSIPKRSTSNAHG

-458 EQENKDDVN
+458 EQENKDNVN

>member
-1 MLVRLGVVACLFWL
+1 MLVRLGVVACLLWL

-65 TIPKKHYQFSKQSS
+65 TIPKKHYQFSKQSF

-94 SHAPK
+94 GYAPK
-99 MTYEVK
+99 MTYEIK

-118 KPLVRHQMAP
+118 KPLIRHQMVL

-134 ALKHPTPKPAPKS
+134 ALKHQTPKPAPKS
-147 IKKEAKEKTP
+147 IKKEAKEIKEVKEKTP
-157 IKHAHSKHAHSP
+157 TKHARSKHVHSP
-169 LNERSAK
+169 LNERSA
-176 KEIPKK
+176 
-182 EIPKKEIL
+182 
-190 KKEILKK
+190 
-197 EILKKEIPKKE
+197 
-208 ILKKE
+208 
-213 IPKKEI
+213 
-219 LKKEIPKKEIPKKE
+219 
-233 ILKKE
+233 
-238 ILKKEILK
+238 
-246 KEILKKEIPKKEILK
+246 
-261 KEIPKKEILKKEIPK
+261 
-276 KEIPKKEI
+276 
-284 LKKEI
+284 
-289 PKKEILKKEIL
+289 
-300 KKEILKKEIPKKE
+300 
-313 ILKKEIPKKEA
+313 KKEIPKKEA

-405 DLVGRTE
+405 DLVARTE
-412 LANRKSAD
+412 LANKKGAD

-503 IRKNYPDVVDGGV
+503 VRKNYPDVVDGGV
-516 REGPF
+516 RE
-521 WVLAGALMPSI
+521 
-532 LIEIGYNSHAIESK
+532 
-546 RIQSKPY
+546 
-553 QKILAKG
+553 
-560 IADGI
+560 
-565 DSFFSKND
+565 

>member
-1 MLVRLGVVACLFWL
+1 M
-15 HFAYATTLKIINIV
+15 HFAYATTLKITNIV

-36 KILFNQEVKK
+36 KILFNQEIKK

-58 LELEAIL
+58 LEIEAIL

-118 KPLVRHQMAP
+118 KPLTRHQIAP

-134 ALKHPTPKPAPKS
+134 ALKHPTPKPAPKP
-147 IKKEAKEKTP
+147 IKKEAKEIKEAKEKTP
-157 IKHAHSKHAHSP
+157 TKHARSKHAHSQ

-176 KEIPKK
+176 KEI
-182 EIPKKEIL
+182 L
-190 KKEILKK
+190 
-197 EILKKEIPKKE
+197 
-208 ILKKE
+208 
-213 IPKKEI
+213 
-219 LKKEIPKKEIPKKE
+219 
-233 ILKKE
+233 
-238 ILKKEILK
+238 
-246 KEILKKEIPKKEILK
+246 
-261 KEIPKKEILKKEIPK
+261 
-276 KEIPKKEI
+276 
-284 LKKEI
+284 
-289 PKKEILKKEIL
+289 
-300 KKEILKKEIPKKE
+300 
-313 ILKKEIPKKEA
+313 KKEA
-324 ENESKN
+324 ENEGKN
-330 QVFIAEKNDT
+330 QVFIAEKNDAS
-340 FIKTKRKK
+340 IKTKHKK

-405 DLVGRTE
+405 DLVARTE
-412 LANRKSAD
+412 LANKKSAD

-425 HANSIPKHSTSNAHG
+425 HANSIPKRSTSNAHG

-492 AIDVQYGMLQS
+492 AIDVQYGMLQN

>member
-15 HFAYATTLKIINIV
+15 HFAYATTLKITNIV

-46 FKEVSLKNFKSY
+46 FKEVPLKNFKSY

-65 TIPKKHYQFSKQSS
+65 TIPKKHYQFSKQSF

-94 SHAPK
+94 GYAPK
-99 MTYEVK
+99 MTYEIK
-105 ILKDK
+105 ILKNK

-118 KPLVRHQMAP
+118 KPLIRHQMAL

-134 ALKHPTPKPAPKS
+134 ALKHQTPKPAPKP
-147 IKKEAKEKTP
+147 IKKESKETKEKTP
-157 IKHAHSKHAHSP
+157 TKHAHSKHTHSP
-169 LNERSAK
+169 LNERNAK

-182 EIPKKEIL
+182 EIPKKEI
-190 KKEILKK
+190 
-197 EILKKEIPKKE
+197 P
-208 ILKKE
+208 
-213 IPKKEI
+213 
-219 LKKEIPKKEIPKKE
+219 KKEIPKKEIPKKE
-233 ILKKE
+233 I
-238 ILKKEILK
+238 
-246 KEILKKEIPKKEILK
+246 
-261 KEIPKKEILKKEIPK
+261 PK
-276 KEIPKKEI
+276 KEIP
-284 LKKEI
+284 
-289 PKKEILKKEIL
+289 
-300 KKEILKKEIPKKE
+300 
-313 ILKKEIPKKEA
+313 KKEIPKKEA

-340 FIKTKRKK
+340 LIKTKRKK

-405 DLVGRTE
+405 DLVARTE

-467 LMDYFSKSLLLNSLN
+467 LMDYFSKSLFLNSLN
-482 TQRLIVSNKL
+482 TQRLIISNKL

-503 IRKNYPDVVDGGV
+503 VRKNYPDVVDGGV

>member
-1 MLVRLGVVACLFWL
+1 M

-36 KILFNQEVKK
+36 KISFNQEIKK
-46 FKEVSLKNFKSY
+46 FKEVSLRNFKSY

-65 TIPKKHYQFSKQSS
+65 TIPKKHYQFSKQSF

-118 KPLVRHQMAP
+118 KPLSRHQMAP

-147 IKKEAKEKTP
+147 IKKEAKEAKEKTP
-157 IKHAHSKHAHSP
+157 TKHARSKHAHSQ
-169 LNERSAK
+169 LNERSA
-176 KEIPKK
+176 
-182 EIPKKEIL
+182 
-190 KKEILKK
+190 
-197 EILKKEIPKKE
+197 
-208 ILKKE
+208 
-213 IPKKEI
+213 
-219 LKKEIPKKEIPKKE
+219 
-233 ILKKE
+233 
-238 ILKKEILK
+238 
-246 KEILKKEIPKKEILK
+246 
-261 KEIPKKEILKKEIPK
+261 
-276 KEIPKKEI
+276 
-284 LKKEI
+284 
-289 PKKEILKKEIL
+289 
-300 KKEILKKEIPKKE
+300 
-313 ILKKEIPKKEA
+313 KKEIPKKEA

-412 LANRKSAD
+412 LANKKSAD

-532 LIEIGYNSHAIESK
+532 LIEIGYNSHAIESR

>member
-36 KILFNQEVKK
+36 KISFNQEIKK

-118 KPLVRHQMAP
+118 KPLSRHQMAP

-147 IKKEAKEKTP
+147 IKKEAKEIKEKMPT
-157 IKHAHSKHAHSP
+157 KHARSKHTHSQ

-182 EIPKKEIL
+182 EIPKKEI
-190 KKEILKK
+190 
-197 EILKKEIPKKE
+197 P
-208 ILKKE
+208 
-213 IPKKEI
+213 
-219 LKKEIPKKEIPKKE
+219 KKEIPKKEIPKKE
-233 ILKKE
+233 I
-238 ILKKEILK
+238 
-246 KEILKKEIPKKEILK
+246 P
-261 KEIPKKEILKKEIPK
+261 
-276 KEIPKKEI
+276 
-284 LKKEI
+284 
-289 PKKEILKKEIL
+289 
-300 KKEILKKEIPKKE
+300 
-313 ILKKEIPKKEA
+313 KKEIPKKEA

-405 DLVGRTE
+405 DLVARTE
-412 LANRKSAD
+412 LANKKSAD

-425 HANSIPKHSTSNAHG
+425 HANSIPKRSTSNAHG

-458 EQENKDDVN
+458 EQENKDNVN

>member
-1 MLVRLGVVACLFWL
+1 MLVRLGVVACLLWL

-36 KILFNQEVKK
+36 KISFNQEVKK

-99 MTYEVK
+99 MTYEIK

-110 LYVSIVEK
+110 LYISIVEK
-118 KPLVRHQMAP
+118 KPLIRHQIT
-128 KPPKHH
+128 PKHH
-134 ALKHPTPKPAPKS
+134 ALKHTTPKPTPKP
-147 IKKEAKEKTP
+147 IKKEAKKSKETKEKTP

-169 LNERSAK
+169 LNERSSK

-182 EIPKKEIL
+182 EIPKKEI
-190 KKEILKK
+190 
-197 EILKKEIPKKE
+197 
-208 ILKKE
+208 
-213 IPKKEI
+213 
-219 LKKEIPKKEIPKKE
+219 PKKEIP
-233 ILKKE
+233 
-238 ILKKEILK
+238 
-246 KEILKKEIPKKEILK
+246 
-261 KEIPKKEILKKEIPK
+261 
-276 KEIPKKEI
+276 
-284 LKKEI
+284 
-289 PKKEILKKEIL
+289 
-300 KKEILKKEIPKKE
+300 
-313 ILKKEIPKKEA
+313 KKEIPKKEA

-330 QVFIAEKNDT
+330 QVFIAEKNET
-340 FIKTKRKK
+340 LIKTKRKK

-405 DLVGRTE
+405 DLVARTE
-412 LANRKSAD
+412 LANKKSAD

-503 IRKNYPDVVDGGV
+503 VRKNYPDVVDGGV

>member
-36 KILFNQEVKK
+36 KISFNQEIKK

-118 KPLVRHQMAP
+118 KPLIRHQMAP
-128 KPPKHH
+128 KPPKHRT
-134 ALKHPTPKPAPKS
+134 LKHQVLKPAPKS
-147 IKKEAKEKTP
+147 IKKEVKEKTP
-157 IKHAHSKHAHSP
+157 TKHARSKHAHSQ

-182 EIPKKEIL
+182 EIPKKEI
-190 KKEILKK
+190 
-197 EILKKEIPKKE
+197 P
-208 ILKKE
+208 
-213 IPKKEI
+213 
-219 LKKEIPKKEIPKKE
+219 KKEIPKKEIPKKE
-233 ILKKE
+233 I
-238 ILKKEILK
+238 
-246 KEILKKEIPKKEILK
+246 P
-261 KEIPKKEILKKEIPK
+261 
-276 KEIPKKEI
+276 
-284 LKKEI
+284 
-289 PKKEILKKEIL
+289 
-300 KKEILKKEIPKKE
+300 
-313 ILKKEIPKKEA
+313 KKEIPKKEA

-330 QVFIAEKNDT
+330 QVFIAEKNDA

-412 LANRKSAD
+412 LANKKSAD

-425 HANSIPKHSTSNAHG
+425 HANSIPKRSTSNAHG

-503 IRKNYPDVVDGGV
+503 VRKNYPDVVDGGV

>member
-1 MLVRLGVVACLFWL
+1 M
-15 HFAYATTLKIINIV
+15 HFACATTLKITNIV

-36 KILFNQEVKK
+36 KILFNQEIKK
-46 FKEVSLKNFKSY
+46 FKEVPLKNFKSY

-65 TIPKKHYQFSKQSS
+65 TIPKKHYQFSKQSF

-94 SHAPK
+94 GYAPK
-99 MTYEVK
+99 MTYEIK

-118 KPLVRHQMAP
+118 KPLIRHQMAL

-134 ALKHPTPKPAPKS
+134 ALKHQTPKPVPKS
-147 IKKEAKEKTP
+147 IKKEAKKSKETKEKTP
-157 IKHAHSKHAHSP
+157 IKHVHSKHAHSP
-169 LNERSAK
+169 LNERSA
-176 KEIPKK
+176 
-182 EIPKKEIL
+182 
-190 KKEILKK
+190 
-197 EILKKEIPKKE
+197 
-208 ILKKE
+208 
-213 IPKKEI
+213 
-219 LKKEIPKKEIPKKE
+219 
-233 ILKKE
+233 
-238 ILKKEILK
+238 
-246 KEILKKEIPKKEILK
+246 
-261 KEIPKKEILKKEIPK
+261 
-276 KEIPKKEI
+276 
-284 LKKEI
+284 
-289 PKKEILKKEIL
+289 
-300 KKEILKKEIPKKE
+300 
-313 ILKKEIPKKEA
+313 KKEIPKKEA

-330 QVFIAEKNDT
+330 QVFIAEKNGA

-355 AGHGGKDCGAMSANL
+355 AGHGGKDCGAMSTNL

>member
-36 KILFNQEVKK
+36 KISFNQEIKK

-65 TIPKKHYQFSKQSS
+65 TIPKKHYQFSKQSF
-79 ITIAQFSPKLARVVI
+79 ITIAQFSPKLVRVVI

-118 KPLVRHQMAP
+118 KPLIRHQMAP

-147 IKKEAKEKTP
+147 IKKEAKEIKEKTP
-157 IKHAHSKHAHSP
+157 TKHARSKHAHSQ
-169 LNERSAK
+169 LNERSA
-176 KEIPKK
+176 
-182 EIPKKEIL
+182 
-190 KKEILKK
+190 
-197 EILKKEIPKKE
+197 
-208 ILKKE
+208 
-213 IPKKEI
+213 
-219 LKKEIPKKEIPKKE
+219 
-233 ILKKE
+233 
-238 ILKKEILK
+238 
-246 KEILKKEIPKKEILK
+246 
-261 KEIPKKEILKKEIPK
+261 
-276 KEIPKKEI
+276 
-284 LKKEI
+284 
-289 PKKEILKKEIL
+289 
-300 KKEILKKEIPKKE
+300 
-313 ILKKEIPKKEA
+313 KKEIPKKEA

-330 QVFIAEKNDT
+330 QVFIAEKNDA

-405 DLVGRTE
+405 DLVARTE
-412 LANRKSAD
+412 LANKKSAD

-425 HANSIPKHSTSNAHG
+425 HANSIPKRSTSNAHG

-458 EQENKDDVN
+458 EQENKDNVN

-503 IRKNYPDVVDGGV
+503 VRKNYPDVVDGGV

>member
-15 HFAYATTLKIINIV
+15 HFAYATTLKITNIV

-58 LELEAIL
+58 LELEAVL

-79 ITIAQFSPKLARVVI
+79 ITIVQFSPKLARVVI
-94 SHAPK
+94 GYAPK
-99 MTYEVK
+99 MTYEIKV
-105 ILKDK
+105 LKDK

-118 KPLVRHQMAP
+118 KPLIRHQMVL

-134 ALKHPTPKPAPKS
+134 ALKHQTPKPALKP
-147 IKKEAKEKTP
+147 IKKEAKEVKEKTP
-157 IKHAHSKHAHSP
+157 TKHVHSKHAHSP
-169 LNERSAK
+169 LNERNAK
-176 KEIPKK
+176 KEI
-182 EIPKKEIL
+182 L
-190 KKEILKK
+190 
-197 EILKKEIPKKE
+197 
-208 ILKKE
+208 
-213 IPKKEI
+213 
-219 LKKEIPKKEIPKKE
+219 
-233 ILKKE
+233 
-238 ILKKEILK
+238 
-246 KEILKKEIPKKEILK
+246 
-261 KEIPKKEILKKEIPK
+261 
-276 KEIPKKEI
+276 
-284 LKKEI
+284 
-289 PKKEILKKEIL
+289 
-300 KKEILKKEIPKKE
+300 
-313 ILKKEIPKKEA
+313 KKEA

-355 AGHGGKDCGAMSANL
+355 AGHGGKDCGAMSTNL

-405 DLVGRTE
+405 DLVARTE
-412 LANRKSAD
+412 LANKKSAD

-482 TQRLIVSNKL
+482 TQRLIISNKL

-503 IRKNYPDVVDGGV
+503 VRKNYPDVVDGGV